1 MINETGITLNPVS
14 YEHSLSAIDEIM
26 NDYLLLIKKLL
37 YSSDFIKIIDI
48 VELKFPNVI
57 LLFYKQSFS

>member
-26 NDYLLLIKKLL
+26 NDYLLLIKTSLR
-37 YSSDFIKIIDI
+37 
-48 VELKFPNVI
+48 
-57 LLFYKQSFS
+57 

>member
-1 MINETGITLNPVS
+1 MIDNKKNTKRLGQK
-14 YEHSLSAIDEIM
+14 LSKNFTYLIM
-26 NDYLLLIKKLL
+26 IGNFGTLLIKKLL

-57 LLFYKQSFS
+57 LYLY

>member
-1 MINETGITLNPVS
+1 MINETGITLNPVF

-57 LLFYKQSFS
+57 LLFYKQSF